1 MTIKNTIRIS
11 LLIVLALS
19 VSLSVFL
26 IRPIFSG
33 IKKNSEELINQKQ
46 RINFLEE
53 KIKNIEDFKKNQD
66 EIGKNLE
73 KIKTLFLESEAPVNF
88 IGFLEQTARESQL
101 SIKISP
107 SASTKKA
114 EDPWFSIIFEISSAS
129 PFPSLLRFL
138 EKLESSPYLI
148 KIQSFSVTRLE
159 ENDLKT
165 KELEDL
171 SVGSVKAI
179 LSMKVYAN

>member
-46 RINFLEE
+46 KINFLEE
-53 KIKNIEDFKKNQD
+53 KINNIEEFKKNQD

-73 KIKTLFLESEAPVNF
+73 KIKTLFVESEAPVNF
-88 IGFLEQTARESQL
+88 IGFLEQTAKESQL

-107 SASTKKA
+107 SASTKRV
-114 EDPWFSIIFEISSAS
+114 EDPWSSIVFEITSAT

-138 EKLESSPYLI
+138 EKLESNPYLI
-148 KIQSFSVTRLE
+148 KIQSFSITRLKE
-159 ENDLKT
+159 GDLRT
-165 KELEDL
+165 KELEGL
-171 SVGSVKAI
+171 SIGSVKAI

>member
-1 MTIKNTIRIS
+1 MTIKNTIHIS

-19 VSLSVFL
+19 VSLSIFL

-46 RINFLEE
+46 KINFLEE
-53 KIKNIEDFKKNQD
+53 KIKNIEEFKENQD

-73 KIKTLFLESEAPVNF
+73 KTKTLFVESEAPVNF
-88 IGFLEQTARESQL
+88 IGFLEQIAKESHL

-114 EDPWFSIIFEISSAS
+114 DDPWPSIIFEITSAS
-129 PFPSLLRFL
+129 PFPSLLRLL

-148 KIQSFSVTRLE
+148 KVQSFSITRLE
-159 ENDLKT
+159 EKDLRT